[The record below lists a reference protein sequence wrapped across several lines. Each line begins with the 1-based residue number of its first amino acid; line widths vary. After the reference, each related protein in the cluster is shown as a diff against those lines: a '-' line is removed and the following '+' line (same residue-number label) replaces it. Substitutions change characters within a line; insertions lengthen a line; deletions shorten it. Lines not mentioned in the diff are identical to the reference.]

1 MKRIVFFDFFGVI
14 SSEVSPIWFRKHYDD
29 KTADRVKHAIASL
42 ADIGAISEEE
52 TYQRISDMLGVPP
65 AQIAREWDE
74 LTVIRTELLDTIRA
88 IRQRYPVYLLSNAI
102 ASHLRR
108 ILSTYD
114 LEPLFDRI
122 FISSEMEIIKP
133 DRAYFEHV
141 VTVLGIDPAEAV
153 MIDDNPAN
161 LKGAAEAGIDGIL
174 FTDLPSF
181 LAEFKRYFDTED
193 LAL

>member
-1 MKRIVFFDFFGVI
+1 MKRYVFFDFFGVI
-14 SSEVSPIWFRKHYDD
+14 SSEVTPFWFRKYYDSE
-29 KTADRVKHAIASL
+29 TADRVKHEIASL

-52 TYQRISDMLGVPP
+52 TYQRIFDMLGVPP

-74 LTVIRTELLDTIRA
+74 LTVIRTALVDTIRT

-102 ASHLRR
+102 PTHLRR
-108 ILSTYD
+108 ILKTYE
-114 LEPLFDRI
+114 LEPLFDGI
-122 FISSEMEIIKP
+122 FISGEIGIIKP
-133 DRAYFEHV
+133 NRDYFDHV
-141 VTVLGIDPAEAV
+141 IATLGIDPAEAV

-174 FTDLPSF
+174 FTDLPAF
-181 LAEFKRYFDTED
+181 LADFKQHFDTKD